1 MSILAYEM
9 PEALFGKRVTLVDDD
24 ADTIAIARELSTRNG
39 FDLVL
44 ADGLLELLRGSKA
57 RPPDLVLMSLRLPIV
72 DGLKTLY
79 YFRNVYPD
87 IPVVTLVENG
97 LRHTALLTVKAGA
110 TCALFK
116 PVDPRQLKRVIYAE
130 SS

>member
-1 MSILAYEM
+1 MSILAYET
-9 PEALFGKRVTLVDDD
+9 PEGLYGKRVTLVDDD
-24 ADTIAIARELSTRNG
+24 ADTIAIARELSTQNG

-44 ADGLLELLRGSKA
+44 AEGLLELMRGSKA
-57 RPPDLVLMSLRLPIV
+57 RPPDLVLMSLQLPIV
-72 DGLKTLY
+72 DGLKTLC
-79 YFRNVYPD
+79 YFRNAYPD

>member
-1 MSILAYEM
+1 MSVLANEA
-9 PEALFGKRVTLVDDD
+9 PEAFPGKRVTLVDDD
-24 ADTIAIARELSTRNG
+24 ADTIAIARELSIRNG
-39 FDLVL
+39 FDLTL

-57 RPPDLVLMSLRLPIV
+57 RPPDLVLMSLQLPIV
-72 DGLKTLY
+72 DGLKTLCY
-79 YFRNVYPD
+79 LRNAYPD

-116 PVDPRQLKRVIYAE
+116 PIDPRQLERVIYAE
-130 SS
+130 S